1 MREPKTKKTLEQIIK
16 ELEAELDKEEE
27 ADEGNYDS

>member
-1 MREPKTKKTLEQIIK
+1 MEPKKTLEQIIK

-27 ADEGNYDS
+27 ADEGNSDS

>member
-1 MREPKTKKTLEQIIK
+1 MSEPKTKKTLEQIIK

-27 ADEGNYDS
+27 ADEGN